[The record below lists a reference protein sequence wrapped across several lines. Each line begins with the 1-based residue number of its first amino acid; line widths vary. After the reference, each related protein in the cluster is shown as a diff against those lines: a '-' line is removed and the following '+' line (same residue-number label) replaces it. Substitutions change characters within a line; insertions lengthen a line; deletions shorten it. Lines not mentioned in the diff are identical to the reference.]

1 MAYEKHTWETG
12 ETITAEKLNNLEDGV
27 KNIVDKGLS
36 SRVVT
41 ITAEDF
47 VACADENNIVNEW
60 DLFEHAVKRHIG
72 LVSNG
77 GNGLYLMIYDCHCDT
92 SMNSNWW
99 HSYPVSLIDVYFMGQ
114 DTSANMGISS
124 YLVFGG
130 VMQMTSKASDL
141 PQYAPATTISGTTYQ
156 IIPISGTYT
165 SWKLAE

>member
-36 SRVVT
+36 PRVVT

-60 DLFEHAVKRHIG
+60 DLFEHAIKRHIG
-72 LVSNG
+72 IISDG
-77 GNGLYLMIYDCHCDT
+77 GGLYLMIYDCHF
-92 SMNSNWW
+92 NSTNNSSW
-99 HSYPVSLIDVYFMGQ
+99 HSYPVSLASVYFMGQ
-114 DTSANMGISS
+114 DTSASMGIAY
-124 YLVFGG
+124 YLIFSGIV
-130 VMQMTSKASDL
+130 QATSKASDL
-141 PQYAPATTISGTTYQ
+141 PQNAPATTINETTYQ

-165 SWKLAE
+165 PWKPVE